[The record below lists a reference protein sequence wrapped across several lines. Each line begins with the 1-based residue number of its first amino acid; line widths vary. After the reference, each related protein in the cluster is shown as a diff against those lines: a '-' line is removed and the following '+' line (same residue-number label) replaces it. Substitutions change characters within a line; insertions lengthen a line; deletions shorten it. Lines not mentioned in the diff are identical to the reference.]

1 MIKEKLLRV
10 VAWVRTFIREKFRST
25 NEELPYFLTILLSAA
40 LFIIAL
46 NGFVE
51 LTDDLAEN
59 NLEEFDNRITTYIIS
74 FRSDLL
80 TAYFLFA
87 TDLGDRNAYIFF
99 TILLAGFYL
108 IRHRSWKFVVQTSL
122 VLILASLSNIVLKRV
137 INRSR
142 PALEH
147 LVTVNTLSYPSG
159 HAMSAMAFYGFLIFL
174 SLRYKMSRWM
184 RYGLVTLLTVI
195 IFSVG
200 ISRIYL
206 GVHYPSDV
214 AGGFIGGLIW
224 VAFCA
229 VLFSLIDLL
238 RKRKNAEPRKMNF
251 FR

>member
-10 VAWVRTFIREKFRST
+10 VAWVTRFISENFRSK
-25 NEELPYFLTILLSAA
+25 NEELPYYITILISAV
-40 LFIIAL
+40 LFIVAL

-59 NLEEFDNRITTYIIS
+59 DLKEFDNQVTSIIVS
-74 FRSDLL
+74 FRSDAL
-80 TAYFLFA
+80 TVYFRVA
-87 TDLGDRNAYIFF
+87 TDLGDRYAYV
-99 TILLAGFYL
+99 ILTVMLAGYYL
-108 IRHRSWKFVVQTSL
+108 IRHRSWKFVLQTSL

-174 SLRYKMSRWM
+174 SLRYKMSRWV
-184 RYGLVTLLTVI
+184 RYTLVTLLVLI
-195 IFSVG
+195 ILSVG

-214 AGGFIGGLIW
+214 AAGFIGGLIW

-229 VLFSLIDLL
+229 VVFSLIDLL
-238 RKRKNAEPRKMNF
+238 RKRKSRLTQNG
-251 FR
+251 

>member
-10 VAWVRTFIREKFRST
+10 VTWVRKFILENFHSK
-25 NEELPYFLTILLSAA
+25 NEELPYYLTILISAV
-40 LFIIAL
+40 LFIVAL

-59 NLEEFDNRITTYIIS
+59 DLEVFDSRVSAYIVS
-74 FRSDLL
+74 FRSDAL
-80 TAYFLFA
+80 TVYFKIA
-87 TDLGDRNAYIFF
+87 TDLGDRYAYV
-99 TILLAGFYL
+99 ILTLMLAGYYL
-108 IRHRSWKFVVQTSL
+108 IRHRSWKFVLQTSL

-142 PALEH
+142 PTLEH

-174 SLRYKMSRWM
+174 SLRYRMPRWL
-184 RYGLVTLLTVI
+184 RYVLVALLVLVI
-195 IFSVG
+195 ISVG

-214 AGGFIGGLIW
+214 AAGFIGGLIW

-229 VLFSLIDLL
+229 VLFSLFDLL
-238 RKRKNAEPRKMNF
+238 RKRKVEVTRTD
-251 FR
+251 